1 MNHLTVIVQRRD
13 CLACRRG
20 RLDFQAAVL
29 IGQPSFPLSFRLQ
42 QLSQDMLLGETD
54 FVPDIEKDGWIVK
67 VLILLVVNVDTRLR
81 VDCSPPR
88 LPVARDLNR
97 GQKRLPD
104 PRCWSR

>member
-1 MNHLTVIVQRRD
+1 MNHLTAIVQRRD

-29 IGQPSFPLSFRLQ
+29 IVQPSFPLSFRLQ
-42 QLSQDMLLGETD
+42 RLSQDMLLEETD

-67 VLILLVVNVDTRLR
+67 VLILLVVNVDSRSR

-88 LPVARDLNR
+88 LPVALDLDR
-97 GQKRLPD
+97 IQKRLLD
-104 PRCWSR
+104 LKC

>member
-1 MNHLTVIVQRRD
+1 MQRRD
-13 CLACRRG
+13 CLACWQR

-42 QLSQDMLLGETD
+42 QLSRDILLGETD
-54 FVPDIEKDGWIVK
+54 FVSDIEEDGWIVK
-67 VLILLVVNVDTRLR
+67 VLILLVVNVDSRLS
-81 VDCSPPR
+81 VDCSPLR

-97 GQKRLPD
+97 VQKRLLD